1 MEAQLG
7 SVVGNLA
14 NQLRRD
20 IALGIIKPGTKLNIE
35 ALKKEYKV
43 SHPSV
48 REALSLL
55 AGEKFVSSIDQK
67 GFRVLK
73 TSSEELKDITRIRAE
88 LECLAFEW
96 SVNNAN
102 IDWRAGIVAAHHAL
116 TEVENEMLSD
126 HVAFALEWDERNR
139 NFHYAIVGNCGS
151 PQLLDLIA
159 QNYALTRRYRLMA
172 YSNDHTA
179 KGLKAFLKMSSQEH
193 ENLKTA
199 ALAGD
204 IEVGKDIIRSHITKG
219 AVIDV
224 N

>member
-159 QNYALTRRYRLMA
+159 QNYALT
-172 YSNDHTA
+172 SVD
-179 KGLKAFLKMSSQEH
+179 AFHQIVQESILVNFSRPLFCDLRQC
-193 ENLKTA
+193 ETLIDQVLAQKQA
-199 ALAGD
+199 A
-204 IEVGKDIIRSHITKG
+204 IYKVTKK
-219 AVIDV
+219 
-224 N
+224 